1 MYIYTLYILY
11 IYTVYTSIFFVGS
24 KNTFDKMFFTF
35 VQQVASATTYFL
47 LAALQL
53 PLQDLALS
61 LTIKSQATFRPLMI
75 PAIVAVASGLMC
87 YGLGT
92 PESPGNRSSRIL
104 S

>member
-1 MYIYTLYILY
+1 MYISYISY
-11 IYTVYTSIFFVGS
+11 IYTSIFFV
-24 KNTFDKMFFTF
+24 FDKMFFTF